1 MLGRTTSLMLSAL
14 ALSCLALSGCPE
26 EGKELM
32 EEAREAHSD
41 AINDMGGAPKRQVDQ
56 AEKRI
61 NAAAA
66 KAADRLNIP
75 TE

>member
-1 MLGRTTSLMLSAL
+1 MFRPTMPVTLSAL

-32 EEAREAHSD
+32 NEAREAHSE
-41 AINDMGGAPKRQVDQ
+41 AVNEVGGAPKRQVDH
-56 AEKRI
+56 AAKRI
-61 NAAAA
+61 NAAAE
-66 KAADRLNIP
+66 KNADRLNIP